1 MLSFMHNS
9 SLVINAARGRLIDL
23 IALYDLVH
31 EKNIYAAL
39 DVFDVEPLP
48 TEHPLL
54 SLQNVIATHH
64 IAAATVENYKN
75 TGIHAAQTIIDFFEG
90 KAITNLVN

>member
-1 MLSFMHNS
+1 MHNS

-31 EKNIYAAL
+31 KKNIYAAL

-54 SLQNVIATHH
+54 SLQNVIATPH
-64 IAAATVENYKN
+64 IARRQWKIIKTLEFMQHKRLLIFLKVKQL
-75 TGIHAAQTIIDFFEG
+75 QT
-90 KAITNLVN
+90 